1 MDTMN
6 FIQKNWFPILMLGVL
21 LYMLINSQGKLEKY
35 EKEKKEFEE
44 KIKSLEK
51 TVAKDMKIIDSLKT
65 RDTVYVDRIKTIK
78 EKADEKIK
86 LVDTMSV
93 STMQGFF
100 ADRYPVKE

>member
-6 FIQKNWFPILMLGVL
+6 FIQKNWFPILMIGVL
-21 LYMLINSQGKLEKY
+21 LFMLFNSQGKLEKY
-35 EKEKKEFEE
+35 EKEKKEYEDR
-44 KIKSLEK
+44 IKSLEQ
-51 TVAKDMKIIDSLKT
+51 TVVEDMKIINSLKT
-65 RDTVYVDRIKTIK
+65 KDTVYVDRIKTIK

-100 ADRYPVKE
+100 ADRYSINE